1 MDQAVRIF
9 LVLGIIIMVLYLY
22 ANIVPCKK
30 PKNSSKNENANNNQN
45 NIEEFTLPIELS
57 DVIYDRTR
65 ALKDQ
70 VVKSNILGQD
80 ISRTMREIE
89 VLKDKVKMIM
99 NETES
104 PSGKTYMIN
113 TNGEISEEVQ

>member
-30 PKNSSKNENANNNQN
+30 SKNNNTNNHNNNMN
-45 NIEEFTLPIELS
+45 VENFALPIELT
-57 DVIYDRTR
+57 DVIHDRTR
-65 ALKDQ
+65 ALKGQ

-80 ISRTMREIE
+80 ISRTLREIE
-89 VLKDKVKMIM
+89 LIKNKVKMIID
-99 NETES
+99 ES
-104 PSGKTYMIN
+104 DSSTGKTYMIN
-113 TNGEISEEVQ
+113 TNGEISEETQ